1 MCLDA
6 SPYLLGRSQMYIR
19 ELPDPLMTHE
29 LFEPFI
35 QAATRA
41 IVLLGLLLTAVSL
54 IAAVLG
60 QSSANAMSAIQVAVS
75 RLPYDNAVLLRYL
88 WSVHSQSAACYR

>member
-6 SPYLLGRSQMYIR
+6 SPYLLGLLQMYIR

-41 IVLLGLLLTAVSL
+41 IVLLLTAVSL
-54 IAAVLG
+54 IAVVLG

-88 WSVHSQSAACYR
+88 WSVHS